1 MNHTIT
7 YTCPEVLTEVRGG
20 LGCITLN
27 RPRALNA
34 LSLPMIRALTATLL
48 AWREDPQVQAVAIR
62 GMGKEGPFGVFCA
75 GGDIRF
81 FHQAVLRGDA
91 ELEDFFTEEYAL
103 NHLIHHYP
111 KPYIAFMDGVVMGGG
126 MGLSQGGAL
135 ADPAGVCE
143 GAARASPSA
152 RVPGARLR
160 IVTPRTKMAMPET
173 NIGLFPDVGGGWFL
187 ARSPGHGGEWLALT
201 SEVIGAGDALALQ
214 LADACFDAARITEAW
229 DKLAGLTRFDATSLQ
244 GWQQSYI
251 TAAPAADLPLDTI
264 ARCFE
269 QPDVLRI
276 VQALEKEPGEWAA
289 ATVKALRT
297 HSPLMLQVTLEQ
309 IRRGAGMSLADEL
322 RMERDM
328 VRHCFNTRHLERFMA
343 ATDTMEGIRALVIDK
358 DRQPQWNPARLE
370 EVTPAMVDGFFVSP
384 WPAHAH
390 PLAALQ

>member
-1 MNHTIT
+1 MSLTMT
-7 YTCPEVLTEVRGG
+7 YTCPEVLTEVRGR

-34 LSLPMIRALTATLL
+34 LSLPMIRALAAALL
-48 AWREDPQVQAVAIR
+48 AWREDPAVEAVAIR

-126 MGLSQGGAL
+126 MGISQGAK
-135 ADPAGVCE
+135 
-143 GAARASPSA
+143 
-152 RVPGARLR
+152 LR

-187 ARSPGHGGEWLALT
+187 ARCPRHGGEWLALT
-201 SEVIGAGDALALQ
+201 SEVIGSGDALALQ
-214 LADACFDAARITEAW
+214 LADACFDAARLGEAW
-229 DKLAGLTRFDATSLQ
+229 DALAGLASFDAAGLQ
-244 GWQQSYI
+244 SWQQGYGA
-251 TAAPAADLPLDTI
+251 TAPAAVLPLDTM

-269 QPDVLRI
+269 GQTVLGI
-276 VQALEKEPGEWAA
+276 VQALEKENGEWAS
-289 ATVKALRT
+289 ATVSALRT
-297 HSPLMLQVTLEQ
+297 HSPLMLEVTLEQ
-309 IRRGAGMSLADEL
+309 IRRGARMSLADEL

-328 VRHCFNTRHLERFMA
+328 VRHCFNTRHLDRFMG

-358 DRQPQWNPARLE
+358 DRQPKWKPARLE
-370 EVTPAMVDGFFVSP
+370 DVTPEMVDGFFVSP
-384 WPAHAH
+384 WPVHAH
-390 PLAALQ
+390 PLRELE

>member
-1 MNHTIT
+1 MSEIV
-7 YTCPEVLTEVRGG
+7 YSCPEIVTEIRGHV
-20 LGCITLN
+20 GCITLN

-34 LSLPMIRALTATLL
+34 LSLPMVRGLAACLL
-48 AWREDPQVQAVAIR
+48 AWREDPRVQAVAIR
-62 GMGKEGPFGVFCA
+62 GMGKEGAFGAFCA

-91 ELEDFFTEEYAL
+91 ELEDFFTEEYEL

-126 MGLSQGGAL
+126 MGISQG
-135 ADPAGVCE
+135 
-143 GAARASPSA
+143 AS
-152 RVPGARLR
+152 LR
-160 IVTPRTKMAMPET
+160 IVTGRTKMAMPET

-187 ARSPGHGGEWLALT
+187 GRCPAHAGEWLALT
-201 SEVIGAGDALALQ
+201 SELIGAGDAMAID
-214 LADACFDAARITEAW
+214 LADVCFEPARLAEAW
-229 DKLAGLTRFDATSLQ
+229 DGLSALPQIDAASLQ
-244 GWQQSYI
+244 SWQDAFRTQ
-251 TAAPAADLPLDTI
+251 APAASLPLATL
-264 ARCFE
+264 ARCFA

-276 VQALEKEPGEWAA
+276 VQALEQEAGEWAA

-309 IRRGAGMSLADEL
+309 IRRGATMSLADEL

-328 VRHCFNTRHLERFMA
+328 VRHCFNTRHLDRFMT

-358 DRQPQWNPARLE
+358 DRSPKWSPARLE
-370 EVTPAMVDGFFVSP
+370 DVRPEMVEPFFVSP

-390 PLAALQ
+390 PLRSLA